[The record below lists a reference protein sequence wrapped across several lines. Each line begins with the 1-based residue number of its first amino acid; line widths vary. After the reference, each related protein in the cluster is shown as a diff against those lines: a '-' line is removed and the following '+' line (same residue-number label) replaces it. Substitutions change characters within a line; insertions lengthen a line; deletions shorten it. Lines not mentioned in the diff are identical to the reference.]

1 MICRRRRLCKYSPA
15 GTNFYKV
22 LQEGKS
28 CYKIVG
34 AFSMVPHRAS
44 GHETIWT
51 AEFNNVPPIIIPIG
65 ALIYRYNKKDDSWVK
80 TRHVK
85 APPKNFFTS
94 PLRRSKRLKR
104 PEDKK
109 HWPPSL
115 VLQQIDRSFI
125 PARQSHDKKISFV
138 LLVGNSVTVWDRLH
152 CLCQ

>member
-65 ALIYRYNKKDDSWVK
+65 ALIYRYNKTDDSWVK
-80 TRHVK
+80 QDMS
-85 APPKNFFTS
+85 KNRQRIFL
-94 PLRRSKRLKR
+94 LRRCEEAS
-104 PEDKK
+104 
-109 HWPPSL
+109 
-115 VLQQIDRSFI
+115 
-125 PARQSHDKKISFV
+125 A
-138 LLVGNSVTVWDRLH
+138 
-152 CLCQ
+152 